1 MATNAVIGEHAL
13 RSTIRRLAL
22 VATTIDAGL
31 DNDSNIAR
39 VLELIPESDRLI
51 ASAFVSFA
59 ETVAEYE
66 EVVNHD

>member
-13 RSTIRRLAL
+13 RSTISRLAL

-31 DNDSNIAR
+31 DNDQNIAR

>member
-1 MATNAVIGEHAL
+1 MATNAVIGEDAL